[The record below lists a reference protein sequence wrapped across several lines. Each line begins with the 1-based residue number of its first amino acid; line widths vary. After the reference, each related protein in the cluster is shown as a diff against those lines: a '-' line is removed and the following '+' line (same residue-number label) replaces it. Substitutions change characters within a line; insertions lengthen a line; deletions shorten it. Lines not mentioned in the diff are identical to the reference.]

1 MKNGPVMDKLLTQER
16 ELNTHEI
23 FFVGEKKKIVDVKT
37 DKNVKTQINK
47 KMKTILDTSIQ
58 QQTSLT
64 VNQSIHQR
72 TDKSGLS
79 SLLSILPSVTEI
91 KPTDEQQLLK
101 HKKKKKRRP
110 RLS

>member
-1 MKNGPVMDKLLTQER
+1 MKY
-16 ELNTHEI
+16 

-37 DKNVKTQINK
+37 DKNVKT
-47 KMKTILDTSIQ
+47 ILDISIQ

-64 VNQSIHQR
+64 VNQSIYQQ
-72 TDKSGLS
+72 TDKSSLS
-79 SLLSILPSVTEI
+79 SLLPILPSVMEI

>member
-1 MKNGPVMDKLLTQER
+1 MHVFHR
-16 ELNTHEI
+16 
-23 FFVGEKKKIVDVKT
+23 KKIVDVKT
-37 DKNVKTQINK
+37 DKNI
-47 KMKTILDTSIQ
+47 KTILDTSIQ

-64 VNQSIHQR
+64 VNQSIHQQ
-72 TDKSGLS
+72 TDKSNLS

-91 KPTDEQQLLK
+91 KPTDKQQLLK